1 MRAILS
7 LIFLILASGFSAS
20 AQEKILTENE
30 LRVKNTTTWAM
41 LFPSSGQ
48 IINKKYWKAPI
59 VLAGLGASIYYV
71 IDNSNEMN
79 LFLENW
85 EYETDGDAF
94 YMSIND
100 DGKTVRV
107 LTESSLTDNN
117 GNLYTESNLKDGAY
131 FYRRNR
137 DLSYLSFFGV
147 YLLSVIDANVD
158 AHMKF
163 FDASEDISMRV
174 IPPNW
179 GRSRG
184 AWQVGIT
191 VKISK

>member
-7 LIFLILASGFSAS
+7 LIFLILASEFPAS
-20 AQEKILTENE
+20 AQEKSLSENE

-41 LFPSSGQ
+41 LLPSSGQ

-117 GNLYTESNLKDGAY
+117 GNLYTVSNLKDGAY

-163 FDASEDISMRV
+163 FDASEDLSLRV

-179 GRSRG
+179 GRSSG
-184 AWQVGIT
+184 VWQVGLT

>member
-7 LIFLILASGFSAS
+7 LIFLILASGFPAS
-20 AQEKILTENE
+20 AQEKILSENE
-30 LRVKNTTTWAM
+30 LRVKNTTTWAII
-41 LFPSSGQ
+41 LPSSGQ

-59 VLAGLGASIYYV
+59 VLGGLGASVYYV
-71 IDNSNEMN
+71 MDNSAEMN

-85 EYETDGDAF
+85 GYETD
-94 YMSIND
+94 D
-100 DGKTVRV
+100 DPSTYST
-107 LTESSLTDNN
+107 LQDNN
-117 GNLYTESNLKDGAY
+117 GNLYTVTDLKDGAY

-163 FDASEDISMRV
+163 FDASEDLSLRV
-174 IPPNW
+174 IPPSW
-179 GRSRG
+179 GRSMDV
-184 AWQVGIT
+184 WQLGLT
-191 VKISK
+191 LNISK

>member
-7 LIFLILASGFSAS
+7 LIFLNLASGFSAS

-41 LFPSSGQ
+41 LLPSSGQ

-117 GNLYTESNLKDGAY
+117 GNLYTVSNLKDGAY

>member
-7 LIFLILASGFSAS
+7 LIFLILASGFPVS
-20 AQEKILTENE
+20 AQEKILSENE

-41 LFPSSGQ
+41 ILPSSGQ
-48 IINKKYWKAPI
+48 LINKKYWKAPI
-59 VLAGLGASIYYV
+59 VLAGLGASVYYV
-71 IDNSNEMN
+71 IDNSTEMN
-79 LFLENW
+79 LFLKNW
-85 EYETDGDAF
+85 GYETDGDAF

-107 LTESSLTDNN
+107 LTESNLTDNN
-117 GNLYTESNLKDGAY
+117 GNLYTVSDLKDGAY

-163 FDASEDISMRV
+163 FDASEDLSLRV
-174 IPPNW
+174 IPPSW

-184 AWQVGIT
+184 VWQVGIT

>member
-7 LIFLILASGFSAS
+7 LILFILGSGFSAS
-20 AQEKILTENE
+20 AQEKTLSENE

-41 LFPSSGQ
+41 ILPSSGQ

-59 VLAGLGASIYYV
+59 VLGGLGASVYYV
-71 IDNSNEMN
+71 IDNSTEMN

-85 EYETDGDAF
+85 GYEEDGDAF
-94 YMSIND
+94 YMIIND
-100 DGKTVRV
+100 DGKSVRV
-107 LTESSLTDNN
+107 LTESTLTDNN
-117 GNLYTESNLKDGAY
+117 GNLYTVTDLKDGAY

-137 DLSYLSFFGV
+137 DLSYLSLFGV

-163 FDASEDISMRV
+163 FDASEDLSLRV
-174 IPPNW
+174 IPPSW
-179 GRSRG
+179 GRSQEV
-184 AWQVGIT
+184 WQLGLT
-191 VKISK
+191 LKISK

>member
-7 LIFLILASGFSAS
+7 LIFLILGSGLFVS
-20 AQEKILTENE
+20 AQEKILSENE

-41 LFPSSGQ
+41 LLPSSGQ

-59 VLAGLGASIYYV
+59 VLGGLAASVYYV
-71 IDNSNEMN
+71 IDNSTEMN

-85 EYETDGDAF
+85 GYETDDDAF
-94 YMSIND
+94 YMRIND

-107 LTESSLTDNN
+107 LTESNLTDNN
-117 GNLYTESNLKDGAY
+117 GNLYTVSDLKDGAY

-137 DLSYLSFFGV
+137 DLSYLSFFAV

-163 FDASEDISMRV
+163 FDANEDISLKV
-174 IPPNW
+174 IPPNL
-179 GRSRG
+179 GKSREV
-184 AWQVGIT
+184 WQVGLT
-191 VKISK
+191 LKISK

>member
-7 LIFLILASGFSAS
+7 LIFLILGSGLFVS
-20 AQEKILTENE
+20 AQGKILSENE

-41 LFPSSGQ
+41 LLPSSGQ

-59 VLAGLGASIYYV
+59 VLGGLGASVYYV
-71 IDNSNEMN
+71 IDNSTEMN

-85 EYETDGDAF
+85 GYETDGDAF
-94 YMSIND
+94 YMRIND

-107 LTESSLTDNN
+107 ITESNLTDNN
-117 GNLYTESNLKDGAY
+117 GNLYTVSDLKDGAY

-137 DLSYLSFFGV
+137 DLSYLSFLAV
-147 YLLSVIDANVD
+147 YILSVIDANVD

-163 FDASEDISMRV
+163 FDANEDISLKM

-179 GRSRG
+179 GHSREV
-184 AWQVGIT
+184 WQVGLT
-191 VKISK
+191 LKISK

>member
-7 LIFLILASGFSAS
+7 LIFLILASGYSAS
-20 AQEKILTENE
+20 AQEKILSENE

-41 LFPSSGQ
+41 ILPSSGQ

-59 VLAGLGASIYYV
+59 VLGGLGASVYYV
-71 IDNSNEMN
+71 IDNSAEMN

-85 EYETDGDAF
+85 GYETDD
-94 YMSIND
+94 NP
-100 DGKTVRV
+100 
-107 LTESSLTDNN
+107 LTYNILTDNN
-117 GNLYTESNLKDGAY
+117 GDLYTVTDLKDGAY

-163 FDASEDISMRV
+163 FDASEDLSLRI
-174 IPPNW
+174 IPPSW
-179 GRSRG
+179 GRSKG
-184 AWQVGIT
+184 AWQVGLT
-191 VKISK
+191 LKLSK

>member
-20 AQEKILTENE
+20 AQEKILSENE

-41 LFPSSGQ
+41 LLPSSGQ

-71 IDNSNEMN
+71 IDNSTEMN

-117 GNLYTESNLKDGAY
+117 GNLYTVSNLKDGAY

>member
-1 MRAILS
+1 
-7 LIFLILASGFSAS
+7 
-20 AQEKILTENE
+20 
-30 LRVKNTTTWAM
+30 
-41 LFPSSGQ
+41 
-48 IINKKYWKAPI
+48 
-59 VLAGLGASIYYV
+59 
-71 IDNSNEMN
+71 MN
-79 LFLENW
+79 LFLEHW
-85 EYETDGDAF
+85 EYETD
-94 YMSIND
+94 D
-100 DGKTVRV
+100 DPSTF
-107 LTESSLTDNN
+107 SSLTDNN
-117 GNLYTESNLKDGAY
+117 GNLYTVSNLKDGAY

>member
-20 AQEKILTENE
+20 AQEKSLSENE

-41 LFPSSGQ
+41 LLPSSGQ

-117 GNLYTESNLKDGAY
+117 GNLYTVSNLKDGAY

>member
-20 AQEKILTENE
+20 AQEKSLSENE

-117 GNLYTESNLKDGAY
+117 GNLYTVSNLKDGAY

-184 AWQVGIT
+184 AWQLGIT

>member
-7 LIFLILASGFSAS
+7 LILFILGSGFSAS
-20 AQEKILTENE
+20 AQEKTLSENE

-41 LFPSSGQ
+41 ILPSSGQ

-59 VLAGLGASIYYV
+59 VLGGLGASVYYV
-71 IDNSNEMN
+71 IDNSTEMN

-85 EYETDGDAF
+85 GYETD
-94 YMSIND
+94 D
-100 DGKTVRV
+100 DP
-107 LTESSLTDNN
+107 LTNSNLTDNN
-117 GNLYTESNLKDGAY
+117 GYLYTVTDLKDGAY

-163 FDASEDISMRV
+163 FDASEDLSLRV
-174 IPPNW
+174 IPPSW
-179 GRSRG
+179 GRSNEV
-184 AWQVGIT
+184 WQVGLT
-191 VKISK
+191 LKISK

>member
-7 LIFLILASGFSAS
+7 LFFLILGSGLCVS
-20 AQEKILTENE
+20 AQEKILSENE

-41 LFPSSGQ
+41 LLPSSGQ

-59 VLAGLGASIYYV
+59 VLGGLGASVYYV
-71 IDNSNEMN
+71 IDNSSEMN

-85 EYETDGDAF
+85 GYETD
-94 YMSIND
+94 D
-100 DGKTVRV
+100 DP
-107 LTESSLTDNN
+107 LTESNLTDNN
-117 GNLYTESNLKDGAY
+117 GNPYTISDLKDGAY

-163 FDASEDISMRV
+163 FDANEDISLRM

-179 GRSRG
+179 GRSREV
-184 AWQVGIT
+184 WQVGLT
-191 VKISK
+191 LKISK

>member
-41 LFPSSGQ
+41 LLPSSGQ

-117 GNLYTESNLKDGAY
+117 GNLYTVSNLKDGAY

>member
-1 MRAILS
+1 MRALLS
-7 LIFLILASGFSAS
+7 LIFLILGSGLFVS
-20 AQEKILTENE
+20 AQEKILSENE

-41 LFPSSGQ
+41 LLPSSGQ

-59 VLAGLGASIYYV
+59 VLGGLGASVYYV
-71 IDNSNEMN
+71 IDNSTEMN

-85 EYETDGDAF
+85 GYETDGDAF
-94 YMSIND
+94 YMRIND

-107 LTESSLTDNN
+107 LTESNLTDNN
-117 GNLYTESNLKDGAY
+117 GNLYTVSDLKDGAY

-137 DLSYLSFFGV
+137 DLSYLSFFVV
-147 YLLSVIDANVD
+147 YLLSIIDANVD

-163 FDASEDISMRV
+163 FDASEDISLRV

-184 AWQVGIT
+184 TLQVGLT

>member
-1 MRAILS
+1 VLGG
-7 LIFLILASGFSAS
+7 LAAS
-20 AQEKILTENE
+20 
-30 LRVKNTTTWAM
+30 V
-41 LFPSSGQ
+41 
-48 IINKKYWKAPI
+48 
-59 VLAGLGASIYYV
+59 YYV
-71 IDNSNEMN
+71 VDNSTKMN

-85 EYETDGDAF
+85 GYETDGDAF
-94 YMSIND
+94 YMRIND

-107 LTESSLTDNN
+107 LTESNLTDNH
-117 GNLYTESNLKDGAY
+117 GNLYTVTDLKDGAY

-163 FDASEDISMRV
+163 FDASEDISLRV

-179 GRSRG
+179 GRSG
-184 AWQVGIT
+184 EVWQVGLT
-191 VKISK
+191 LKISK

>member
-7 LIFLILASGFSAS
+7 LIFFILASGFSAS

-41 LFPSSGQ
+41 LLPSSGQ

-59 VLAGLGASIYYV
+59 VLGGLGASVYYV
-71 IDNSNEMN
+71 MDNSAEMN

-85 EYETDGDAF
+85 GYETDEDP
-94 YMSIND
+94 
-100 DGKTVRV
+100 
-107 LTESSLTDNN
+107 LTNSNLQDNN
-117 GNLYTESNLKDGAY
+117 GNLYTLTDLKDGAY

-147 YLLSVIDANVD
+147 YLLSVIDANVG

-163 FDASEDISMRV
+163 FDASEDLSLRV
-174 IPPNW
+174 IPPSW
-179 GRSRG
+179 GRSMG
-184 AWQVGIT
+184 GWQVGLTI
-191 VKISK
+191 KISK

>member
-20 AQEKILTENE
+20 AQEKILSENE

-41 LFPSSGQ
+41 LLPSSGQ

-117 GNLYTESNLKDGAY
+117 GNLYTVSNLKDGAY

>member
-7 LIFLILASGFSAS
+7 LIFLILASGFPAS
-20 AQEKILTENE
+20 AQEKVLSENE

-41 LFPSSGQ
+41 ILPSSGQ

-59 VLAGLGASIYYV
+59 VLGGLGASVYYV
-71 IDNSNEMN
+71 IDNSNKMN

-85 EYETDGDAF
+85 GYETD
-94 YMSIND
+94 D
-100 DGKTVRV
+100 DP
-107 LTESSLTDNN
+107 LTNSNLTDNN
-117 GNLYTESNLKDGAY
+117 GYLYTVTDLKDGAY

-163 FDASEDISMRV
+163 FDASEDLSLRV
-174 IPPNW
+174 IPPSLEK
-179 GRSRG
+179 SRG
-184 AWQVGIT
+184 VWQVGLT
-191 VKISK
+191 LKLSK

>member
-117 GNLYTESNLKDGAY
+117 GNLYTVSNLKDGAY

>member
-7 LIFLILASGFSAS
+7 LIFLILSSGFSAS
-20 AQEKILTENE
+20 SQEKILSENE

-41 LFPSSGQ
+41 LLPSSGQ

>member
-7 LIFLILASGFSAS
+7 LIFLILASGFSTS

-41 LFPSSGQ
+41 LLPSSGQ

-71 IDNSNEMN
+71 IDNSTEMN

>member
-7 LIFLILASGFSAS
+7 LFFLILGSGLCVS
-20 AQEKILTENE
+20 AQEKILSENE

-41 LFPSSGQ
+41 LLPSSGQ
-48 IINKKYWKAPI
+48 IMNKKYWKAPI
-59 VLAGLGASIYYV
+59 VLGGLGASVYYV
-71 IDNSNEMN
+71 IDNSSEMN

-85 EYETDGDAF
+85 GYETD
-94 YMSIND
+94 D
-100 DGKTVRV
+100 DP
-107 LTESSLTDNN
+107 LTESNLTDNN
-117 GNLYTESNLKDGAY
+117 GNLYTVSDLKDGAY

-163 FDASEDISMRV
+163 FDASEDLSLRV
-174 IPPNW
+174 IPPNR
-179 GRSRG
+179 GRFRG
-184 AWQVGIT
+184 VWQVGLT

>member
-7 LIFLILASGFSAS
+7 LIFFILASGFSAS
-20 AQEKILTENE
+20 AQEKILSENE

-41 LFPSSGQ
+41 IIPSSGQ

-59 VLAGLGASIYYV
+59 VLGGLGASVYYV
-71 IDNSNEMN
+71 MDNSAEMN

-85 EYETDGDAF
+85 GYETDD
-94 YMSIND
+94 NP
-100 DGKTVRV
+100 
-107 LTESSLTDNN
+107 LTFSNLTDNN
-117 GNLYTESNLKDGAY
+117 GDLYTVTDLKDGAY

-163 FDASEDISMRV
+163 FDSSEDLSLRV

-179 GRSRG
+179 GRSKEV
-184 AWQVGIT
+184 WQVGLT
-191 VKISK
+191 LKISK

>member
-7 LIFLILASGFSAS
+7 LIFLILGSGLFVS
-20 AQEKILTENE
+20 AQGKILSENE

-41 LFPSSGQ
+41 LLPSSGQ

-59 VLAGLGASIYYV
+59 VLGGLGASVYYV
-71 IDNSNEMN
+71 IDNSTEMN

-85 EYETDGDAF
+85 GYETDGDPLTN
-94 YMSIND
+94 SIL
-100 DGKTVRV
+100 R
-107 LTESSLTDNN
+107 DNN
-117 GNLYTESNLKDGAY
+117 ENLYTITDLKDGAY

-137 DLSYLSFFGV
+137 DLSYLSFLAV
-147 YLLSVIDANVD
+147 YILSVIDANVD

-163 FDASEDISMRV
+163 FDANEDISLKM

-179 GRSRG
+179 GHSREV
-184 AWQVGIT
+184 WQVGLT
-191 VKISK
+191 LKISK